1 MTPAATPISATAKQQ
16 QQNNNDKNQVH
27 SKSPVRYRLQM
38 EATGRG
44 ELSSAARLEFHYWL
58 SSLTAAFAEGRI
70 AERPTLIA
78 KAGTDAMR
86 DHRTTGRSRWP
97 PGTERRRSR
106 RSANDGSAGGHAQL
120 VPTMGALLVGPL
132 DINTEQGQ
140 DPLQDGG
147 ETDQDH
153 EKLEQLR
160 QPAIG
165 GKLVDRP
172 EADGADDDNNQNTN
186 QS

>member
-1 MTPAATPISATAKQQ
+1 MNACRYNATNSFQALTWEQPGGGKSCGPRLTTLGAILPMTPAATPISATAKQQ

-106 RSANDGSAGGHAQL
+106 RSANDGSAGGRAQL

-132 DINTEQGQ
+132 DINTEQG
-140 DPLQDGG
+140 
-147 ETDQDH
+147 
-153 EKLEQLR
+153 
-160 QPAIG
+160 
-165 GKLVDRP
+165 
-172 EADGADDDNNQNTN
+172 
-186 QS
+186 